1 MGSTERKR
9 EEDELS
15 DISNVSAA
23 SSIPS
28 VADSIFTMVSG
39 SSMSSVSAPQGA
51 GERLVG
57 LLLGD
62 VITKE
67 ACSEALLTIEEERFE
82 RNLRRMLRDF
92 SSELRKEA
100 ETVQQR
106 HAANFVRF
114 RARNSA
120 HIICNS
126 LKPGRKPRVDNE
138 PEEESE
144 DEDSDRSGS
153 GKSRDFH

>member
-1 MGSTERKR
+1 MGSRERKR

-39 SSMSSVSAPQGA
+39 SSRSSVSAPEGA

-62 VITKE
+62 VI
-67 ACSEALLTIEEERFE
+67 I
-82 RNLRRMLRDF
+82 
-92 SSELRKEA
+92 
-100 ETVQQR
+100 
-106 HAANFVRF
+106 
-114 RARNSA
+114 
-120 HIICNS
+120 
-126 LKPGRKPRVDNE
+126 
-138 PEEESE
+138 
-144 DEDSDRSGS
+144 
-153 GKSRDFH
+153 